1 MEKKYISP
9 KTTFI
14 TLDTTCILAGSGNE
28 LPQTEALGNNA
39 QFAKRNFV
47 IEDPTDNEEQNVP
60 SFKTVWDD

>member
-47 IEDPTDNEEQNVP
+47 IEDPTDNEE
-60 SFKTVWDD
+60 